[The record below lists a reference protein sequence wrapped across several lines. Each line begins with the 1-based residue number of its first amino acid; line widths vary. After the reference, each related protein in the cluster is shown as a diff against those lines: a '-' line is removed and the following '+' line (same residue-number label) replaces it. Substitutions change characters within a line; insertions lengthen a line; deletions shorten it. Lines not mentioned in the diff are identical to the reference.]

1 MEKIKDLDFP
11 TSILID
17 TVSYCNLRC
26 SMCAHKD
33 MTRKKGIMK
42 WDLFKKIIDEIA
54 EVDKNTRLWM
64 VFFGEALILKRTKP
78 SIFDM
83 VSYAKSVGLKNVV
96 LNSNGVLLDK
106 ESSKKLVDAGLDA
119 IYIGIDAFSEDTY
132 NKLRVGG
139 DYNKVVQNVLDLIEV
154 KKEKSATINIDI
166 QVQFVEME
174 ENIKE
179 RNDFT
184 KYWISQGVNV
194 KIRKK
199 LSWAGLIE
207 SKTVNNIDVERHKCY
222 WIMNSISITD
232 TGNVTTCAADPDAR
246 FVAGNIKEQSIKEVW
261 NGKLKE
267 LRDIHR
273 KGKWDRLPYPC
284 NQCKDW
290 KISYK
295 DELIQAKKRNVIKKM
310 KKYFSKFRVLSGK

>member
-1 MEKIKDLDFP
+1 
-11 TSILID
+11 
-17 TVSYCNLRC
+17 
-26 SMCAHKD
+26 MCPHKD
-33 MTRKKGIMK
+33 MIRKKGIMK

-54 EVDKNTRLWM
+54 EIDKNTRVYM
-64 VFFGEALILKRTKP
+64 VFFGEALILKKTKP

-83 VSYAKSVGLKNVV
+83 ISYAKSVGLKNVV

-106 ESSKKLVDAGLDA
+106 ESSKKLIDAGLDA
-119 IYIGIDAFSEDTY
+119 IYIGIDAFSEETY

-139 DYNKVVQNVLDLIEV
+139 DYNRVVQNVLDLIEV
-154 KKEKSATINIDI
+154 KKDKSATINIEA
-166 QVQFVEME
+166 QFIEME

-179 RNDFT
+179 RNDFI

-199 LSWAGLIE
+199 LSWTGLIE
-207 SKTVNNIDVERHKCY
+207 SKTVNNIDVKRHPCY
-222 WIMNSISITD
+222 WMLNTMAITD
-232 TGNVTTCAADPDAR
+232 KGEVTACPADPDTR
-246 FVAGNIKEQSIKEVW
+246 FIAGNIKDQSIKEVW

-273 KGKWDRLPYPC
+273 KGKWDRLIYPC

-295 DELIQAKKRNVIKKM
+295 DELIQAKKRNIIKKM
-310 KKYFSKFRVLSGK
+310 IKYFSKFHVLSGK